1 MLVYSFLLG
10 VWESHFTLYWS
21 SWWFF
26 LKTKPCA
33 SFITVQPPGSNFET
47 PGNNFGFSVGNTYV
61 WSLEFLWALTRALL
75 VRPGQFPLILL
86 WISWHRLSY
95 EAWTPTSST
104 GFCCQTAVVKPLG
117 YLALSIAYKHL
128 WKLEKALL
136 NSCCFFVIFYNV
148 NY

>member
-33 SFITVQPPGSNFET
+33 SFITVQPPGSNFGT

-86 WISWHRLSY
+86 WISWHKTFIWSMNPNLLHRILLSDSSCK
-95 EAWTPTSST
+95 TSWVFST
-104 GFCCQTAVVKPLG
+104 LYCLQTSVKARKSVVEFLLLFCD
-117 YLALSIAYKHL
+117 
-128 WKLEKALL
+128 LL
-136 NSCCFFVIFYNV
+136 
-148 NY
+148 